1 MHEQVGKYRASDKK
15 MRQGRACVNGL
26 KQAIFAVY
34 LLTGPVYEGVCPY
47 PMGIWIRTVYEGVCS
62 FRSIQDEGLIGMRY
76 TK

>member
-34 LLTGPVYEGVCPY
+34 VLTGPVPEGGSVPITG
-47 PMGIWIRTVYEGVCS
+47 PVNTG
-62 FRSIQDEGLIGMRY
+62 
-76 TK
+76 